1 MTDQVR
7 TEETIQ
13 PDNSGTSVFDPTR
26 FKIIA
31 IGVIAALAGLMSGLD
46 IGVVAGALDLIGQE
60 FHASTLALEWVVSSM
75 MAGAAA
81 GALGAGWLSHHLG
94 RK

>member
-1 MTDQVR
+1 MNDQPGMT
-7 TEETIQ
+7 ETISPQ
-13 PDNSGTSVFDPTR
+13 DDNSTSIFDATR

-46 IGVVAGALDLIGQE
+46 IGVVAGALDLFGKE
-60 FHASTLALEWVVSSM
+60 YNASTIALEWVVSSM

-81 GALGAGWLSHHLG
+81 GALSAGWM
-94 RK
+94 